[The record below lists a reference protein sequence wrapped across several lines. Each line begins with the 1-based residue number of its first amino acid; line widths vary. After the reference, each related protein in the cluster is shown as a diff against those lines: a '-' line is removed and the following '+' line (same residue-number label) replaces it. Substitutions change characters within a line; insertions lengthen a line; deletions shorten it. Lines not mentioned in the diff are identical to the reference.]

1 MDELA
6 KDEQMRNKMNEDKEN
21 TKLTLETTSEQKISL
36 KRQIP
41 DFQRQV
47 DVRQHD
53 LKASTEKRHAMYE
66 KAVEMLQE
74 KTPKEIEK
82 FCTRISVPPE
92 VEVICSAILVITEG
106 MKYPESGEP
115 MNVWNHF
122 RAAYIQDDY
131 RKQFFR

>member
-1 MDELA
+1 MTPLRR
-6 KDEQMRNKMNEDKEN
+6 QVY
-21 TKLTLETTSEQKISL
+21 ISL
-36 KRQIP
+36 CSSIWLP
-41 DFQRQV
+41 PLPLSCLHSLWMV
-47 DVRQHD
+47 P
-53 LKASTEKRHAMYE
+53 TEKRHAMYE

-115 MNVWNHF
+115 MYVWNHF